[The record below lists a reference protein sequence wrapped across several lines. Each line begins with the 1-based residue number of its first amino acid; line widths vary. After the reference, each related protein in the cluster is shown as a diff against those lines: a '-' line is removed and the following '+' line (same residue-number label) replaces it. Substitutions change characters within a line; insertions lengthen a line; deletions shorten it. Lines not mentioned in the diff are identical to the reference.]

1 MSSLT
6 TQATINDQIF
16 DGFVS
21 DIRNQPNW
29 RADAAVSAAYYDG
42 KQITA
47 EMRQTMQERGQPVI
61 VHNLIA
67 PAIDGILGF
76 EARTRAQPRLVA
88 DDDNGL
94 PVVEALQQKMSDA
107 ARLSTIDKIC
117 SDAYAAQIKT
127 GLGWVEITKESDPF
141 KFPYAAN
148 YIHRDEIWWDWR
160 SKRSDLEDCRW
171 LMRRRWIDKD
181 TAVAHFPNKKEVFNW
196 MGSGWQGFD
205 MWGEMQHLNYVN
217 DLVDAYQSFTAS
229 TQKYS
234 EYWNSDRKMVLLNE
248 VYYRVW
254 DRKPVIRTPKGDV
267 AIYDPRN
274 TLHVSLVA
282 AGAVQVE
289 VRSFTRMRLAYFAG
303 PHKLADIESPHPHNY
318 FPYIPFFGYREDDT
332 GIPYGLVRRMIPAQ
346 DEVNFRRSKLT
357 QLLNLK
363 RVIKD
368 NDALLNMSNEQMM
381 DEIYKV
387 DGVINLNP
395 MRKNANGFQIQTDS
409 GIASQQFQVL
419 ESSQRLIQDVAGV
432 YSSFLGQDSGAK
444 SGVAINSLVNQGVVT
459 LGELN
464 DNYRFA
470 RQRCYELLLAN
481 IVSDIGSEEM
491 EVRVNVNSPK
501 KSRTIVLNEQNAD
514 GQINNSVM
522 KTKLAVVI
530 SEVGETAGYRQQ
542 VNMAIGNLMQKLPP
556 EFMPAMIEM
565 FVETADI
572 DNRDEILA
580 QVRKLSGSTDA
591 ADLTPEEQ
599 EALVAK
605 KAEEEKARALEF
617 QAMVERVNND
627 AAEAKRKLA
636 EANRIE
642 KMTDL
647 DAEEKA
653 TQIGKLRA
661 QIKEIITNTVK
672 TRRDMERIVIEDTQR
687 LSSQMVPASNAA

>member
-1 MSSLT
+1 MKSLG
-6 TQATINDQIF
+6 TQAAINEQIF

-21 DIRNQPNW
+21 DIRNQPDW
-29 RADAAVSAAYYDG
+29 RADAAIAAAYYDG

-76 EARTRAQPRLVA
+76 EAKTRAQPRLVA

-107 ARLSTIDKIC
+107 ARLSLIDKTC
-117 SDAYAAQIKT
+117 SDAYAAQVKV

-171 LMRRRWIDKD
+171 LMRRRWIDQD
-181 TAVAHFPNKKEVFNW
+181 TAKAFFPNKAKVFDW
-196 MGSGWQGFD
+196 IGSGWQGFD
-205 MWGEMQHLNYVN
+205 MWGEMQHVNYAN
-217 DLVDAYQSFTAS
+217 DLVDAYQAFTSS

-254 DRKPVIRTPKGDV
+254 DKKPVIRNNRGDA
-267 AIYDPRN
+267 AIFDSNNP
-274 TLHVSLVA
+274 LHVKLVA
-282 AGAVQVE
+282 SGAVQVQ
-289 VRSFTRMRLAYFAG
+289 VANFMRMRLAYFAG
-303 PHKLADIESPHPHNY
+303 PHKLVDIPSPHPHNY
-318 FPYIPFFGYREDDT
+318 FPYVPFFGYREDDT
-332 GIPYGLVRRMIPAQ
+332 SIPYGLIRRMIPAQ

-368 NDALLNMSNEQMM
+368 KDALAGMSDEQMM

-395 MRKNANGFQIQTDS
+395 ARKNPNGFQVQTDA
-409 GIASQQFQVL
+409 GIAAQQFQVL
-419 ESSQRLIQDVAGV
+419 ESSQQLIQDVAGV

-444 SGVAINSLVNQGVVT
+444 SGVAINSLVNQGIVT

-470 RQRCYELLLAN
+470 RQRAYELLLAN
-481 IVSDIGSEEM
+481 IVSDIGSSEM

-501 KSRTIVLNEQNAD
+501 KSRTIVLNERDAD
-514 GQINNSVM
+514 GKINNSVLQ
-522 KTKLAVVI
+522 TKLTVVI
-530 SEVGETAGYRQQ
+530 GEVSETAGYRQQ
-542 VNMAIGNLMQKLPP
+542 VNMAIANMMQKLPP
-556 EFMPAMIEM
+556 EYMPAMIEM

-580 QVRKLSGSTDA
+580 QIRKLSGSTDA
-591 ADLTPEEQ
+591 ADMTPEEQ
-599 EALVAK
+599 EALAAK

-617 QAMVERVNND
+617 QAMVEKVNND

-642 KMTDL
+642 KMTNL
-647 DAEEKA
+647 DAAEKA
-653 TQIGKLRA
+653 AQVNKLRA
-661 QIKEIITNTVK
+661 EIKQIITNTVK
-672 TRRDMERIVIEDTQR
+672 VRREMERIVIEDTQR
-687 LSSQMVPASNAA
+687 LSSQLEPASIAA

>member
-6 TQATINDQIF
+6 TQATINDTIF

-29 RADAAVSAAYYDG
+29 RADAATAAAYYDG

-76 EARTRAQPRLVA
+76 EAKTRAQPRLVA

-107 ARLSTIDKIC
+107 ARLSLIDKTC
-117 SDAYAAQIKT
+117 SDAYAAQIKV
-127 GLGWVEITKESDPF
+127 GLGWVEVTKESDPF
-141 KFPYAAN
+141 KFPYSTN

-160 SKRSDLEDCRW
+160 SKRSDLEDSRW
-171 LMRRRWIDKD
+171 LMRRRWIDQD
-181 TAVAHFPNKKEVFNW
+181 TAKAFFPNKAKVFDW
-196 MGSGWQGFD
+196 MNTGWQGFD
-205 MWGEMQHLNYVN
+205 MWGEMQHVDHVN
-217 DLVDAYQSFTAS
+217 DLVDAYQSFTNS

-254 DRKPVIRTPKGDV
+254 DKKPVIRNSKGDA
-267 AIYDPRN
+267 AIYNPN
-274 TLHVSLVA
+274 SELHNYLVA
-282 AGAVQVE
+282 SEKVQIE
-289 VRSFTRMRLAYFAG
+289 VANFMRMRLAYFAG
-303 PHKLADIESPHPHNY
+303 PHKLADIPSPHPHNY
-318 FPYIPFFGYREDDT
+318 FPYVPFFGYREDDT
-332 GIPYGLVRRMIPAQ
+332 GIPYGLIRRMIPAQ

-368 NDALLNMSNEQMM
+368 KDALSGMSDEQMM

-395 MRKNANGFQIQTDS
+395 QRRNANGFQVQTDA
-409 GIASQQFQVL
+409 GIAAQQFQVL
-419 ESSQRLIQDVAGV
+419 ESSQQLIQDVAGV
-432 YSSFLGQDSGAK
+432 YSSFLGQESGAK
-444 SGVAINSLVNQGVVT
+444 SGVAINSLVNQGIVT

-470 RQRCYELLLAN
+470 RQRAYELLLAN
-481 IVSDIGSEEM
+481 IVSDIGGDEM

-501 KSRTIVLNEQNAD
+501 KSRTIVLNERDAD
-514 GQINNSVM
+514 GRINNSVLQ
-522 KTKLAVVI
+522 TKLAVVI
-530 SEVGETAGYRQQ
+530 GEVSETAGYRQQ
-542 VNMAIGNLMQKLPP
+542 VNMAIANLMQKLPP
-556 EFMPAMIEM
+556 EYMPAMIEM

-580 QVRKLSGSTDA
+580 QIRKLSGSSDA
-591 ADLTPEEQ
+591 ADMTEEELQ
-599 EALVAK
+599 ALEAK

-617 QAMVERVNND
+617 QAMVEKVNND

-642 KMTDL
+642 KMTNL

-661 QIKEIITNTVK
+661 EIKQIITNTVK
-672 TRRDMERIVIEDTQR
+672 VRREMERIVIEDTQR
-687 LSSQMVPASNAA
+687 LSSQLNPAEQAA

>member
-1 MSSLT
+1 MTSLT
-6 TQATINDQIF
+6 TQATINQQIF

-29 RADAAVSAAYYDG
+29 RSDAAMAAAYYDN

-47 EMRQTMQERGQPVI
+47 EMRQAMLERGQPVI

-76 EARTRAQPRLVA
+76 EAKTRAQPRLVA

-94 PVVEALQQKMSDA
+94 QVVEALQQKMSDA
-107 ARLSTIDKIC
+107 ARLSIIDKAC

-127 GLGWVEITKESDPF
+127 GLGWVEISRESDPF
-141 KFPYAAN
+141 KYPYTAN
-148 YIHRDEIWWDWR
+148 YIHRDELWWDWR

-171 LMRRRWIDKD
+171 LVRRRWIDKD
-181 TAVAHFPNKKEVFNW
+181 TAKAHFPDKSKVFDW
-196 MGSGWQGFD
+196 IGSGWQGFD
-205 MWGEMQHLNYVN
+205 LFGEMEHVNYHS
-217 DLVDAYQSFTAS
+217 DLIDAYQSFS
-229 TQKYS
+229 NSSQKYS
-234 EYWNSDRKMVLLNE
+234 EYWNSDRKMVLLYE

-254 DRKPVIRTPKGDV
+254 EKKPVIRNSKGD
-267 AIYDPRN
+267 AALYDSNNPI
-274 TLHVSLVA
+274 HVKLVA
-282 AGAVQVE
+282 SGAVQVS
-289 VRSFTRMRLAYFAG
+289 VVPYTRMRLAYFAG
-303 PHKLADIESPHPHNY
+303 PHKLADIPSPHPHNY

-332 GIPYGLVRRMIPAQ
+332 LIPYGLIRRMIPAQ

-368 NDALLNMSNEQMM
+368 NDALMGMSDEQMM

-395 MRKNANGFQIQTDS
+395 ARKKDNGFQIQTDT
-409 GIASQQFQVL
+409 GIAAQQFQVL
-419 ESSQRLIQDVAGV
+419 ESSQQLIQDVAGV

-444 SGVAINSLVNQGVVT
+444 SGIAINSLVNQGIVT

-470 RQRCYELLLAN
+470 RQRAYELLLAN
-481 IVSDIGSEEM
+481 IVSDIGNEET

-501 KSRTIVLNEQNAD
+501 KSRTIVLNERNAD
-514 GQINNSVM
+514 GQINNSVLQ
-522 KTKLAVVI
+522 TKLAVVI
-530 SEVGETAGYRQQ
+530 AEISETAGYRQQ
-542 VNMAIGNLMQKLPP
+542 VNMAIANLMQKLPP
-556 EFMPAMIEM
+556 DYMPAMIEM

-580 QVRKLSGSTDA
+580 QIRKLSGSTDA
-591 ADLTPEEQ
+591 ADMTPEEQ
-599 EALVAK
+599 EALIAK
-605 KAEEEKARALEF
+605 KQEEQEVRALEF
-617 QAMVERVNND
+617 QAMVEKVNND

-642 KMTDL
+642 ALTEL

-661 QIKEIITNTVK
+661 EIKQIITNTVK
-672 TRRDMERIVIEDTQR
+672 VRREMERIVIEDTQQ
-687 LSSQMVPASNAA
+687 LTSQLEPVSKAA